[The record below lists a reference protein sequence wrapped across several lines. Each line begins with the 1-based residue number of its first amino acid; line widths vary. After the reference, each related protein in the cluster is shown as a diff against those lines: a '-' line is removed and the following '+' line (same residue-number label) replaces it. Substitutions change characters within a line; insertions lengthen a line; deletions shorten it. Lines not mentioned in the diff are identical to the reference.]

1 MPRVIGVSACG
12 GAGGRKRFAPG
23 RCWTAARALRPAFHL
38 LGGVEAAGVRAG
50 LFTMWN
56 METAAIEW
64 VYHHSDLHPYER
76 GESECISR
84 CGNLFFTV
92 TLPCNA
98 MDVWCNAM
106 DVWSIS
112 GRTHYWRFEEPKAKI
127 RFASF
132 SSDGWRVLAVASRD
146 IVRVWSLG
154 RRSASWTFHSTD
166 VCRAAFAPDGVQ
178 VVTISRSHAC
188 LWRTDCQQFRVRLPE
203 GGVSKAFF
211 TPDGASVLLTGDYG
225 TSLWNANGEG
235 DCLFYVQ
242 KKKASG
248 P

>member
-1 MPRVIGVSACG
+1 
-12 GAGGRKRFAPG
+12 
-23 RCWTAARALRPAFHL
+23 
-38 LGGVEAAGVRAG
+38 
-50 LFTMWN
+50 
-56 METAAIEW
+56 
-64 VYHHSDLHPYER
+64 
-76 GESECISR
+76 
-84 CGNLFFTV
+84 
-92 TLPCNA
+92 
-98 MDVWCNAM
+98 M

-127 RFASF
+127 KFASF
-132 SSDGWRVLAVASRD
+132 SSDGWRVLAVTSRD

-203 GGVSKAFF
+203 GGVSEAWF

-242 KKKASG
+242 KKGHQGHSLLAYEAKGCVRLVCLAG
-248 P
+248 CLVNAHPGLFAGQACWTCRKG